1 MKLNEPWNIKNNNN
15 NCDECINNYI
25 FFNDSSAP
33 LQNCYPKCEHLYYF
47 NEENQYICIDF
58 CPPEYDKLI
67 IQKNK
72 CIDDCKKDNEFI
84 YEYNNNCLRKC
95 PKNNKIDYDENKCVE
110 SCKEN
115 QFEYNDKCY
124 NEVPN
129 DQDNFDRKGNI
140 YVKNTSNFDNL
151 LNNLLNVVHL
161 SEQWNIFNIQ
171 RDDDIVFEITNT
183 KNELDL
189 IKNMDDTQNKTIIDL
204 GECEI
209 QLREHYHI
217 NENDSLIIVKSEK
230 KSDKVLDKNIDFNV
244 YEPYNRSQLNLSLC
258 DENSF
263 NLLIPFELNIE
274 IQQLYEQI
282 KKLGYNMFDINEPFY
297 QDICTPYDSSDG
309 TDILIS
315 DRINC
320 FYNNDN
326 VKCQQNC
333 KFSNYSVEFHYLKCS
348 CSESSNNES
357 ELFERKVKLES
368 KKMYERFYE
377 VLKYPNVKIIKCYN
391 ILFNI
396 NTVTKNIGNIL
407 VIVCFFCYFVCLIF
421 YIFFGL
427 SPLKKKI
434 KKEMKKKNIHLKSD
448 IKKLLYPP
456 IRRITT
462 NNLTIR
468 DDIKKKKT
476 NKNKRKK
483 N

>member
-1 MKLNEPWNIKNNNN
+1 M
-15 NCDECINNYI
+15 
-25 FFNDSSAP
+25 
-33 LQNCYPKCEHLYYF
+33 
-47 NEENQYICIDF
+47 
-58 CPPEYDKLI
+58 
-67 IQKNK
+67 
-72 CIDDCKKDNEFI
+72 
-84 YEYNNNCLRKC
+84 
-95 PKNNKIDYDENKCVE
+95 
-110 SCKEN
+110 
-115 QFEYNDKCY
+115 
-124 NEVPN
+124 
-129 DQDNFDRKGNI
+129 
-140 YVKNTSNFDNL
+140 
-151 LNNLLNVVHL
+151 
-161 SEQWNIFNIQ
+161 
-171 RDDDIVFEITNT
+171 
-183 KNELDL
+183 
-189 IKNMDDTQNKTIIDL
+189 
-204 GECEI
+204 
-209 QLREHYHI
+209 
-217 NENDSLIIVKSEK
+217 IIVKSEK

-282 KKLGYNMFDINEPFY
+282 KKLGYNMFDIKDPFY

-315 DRINC
+315 DRINY

-483 N
+483 NKGKKNKFDNKINSELYEFEYKEAIKLDKRTLLQIYWDHLKREHILIFSFIKCNDYNLLFVKLTRFIFIIVTDMAFNAFFFSNESIHKLYLNHGKYDFFEQIPQITYSIIITQIIEIFLCFLSMTDRHFYLLKTYIIAENKKEIKKIIKYINIKLIFFYIFIFIFS